1 MTTSRCEAFHSHLAK
16 FVNLRICFTDF
27 VEQFQRC
34 LSYFCFREIE
44 ADFDSDYGV
53 VTLQSGLHS
62 LERSASKVFTKT
74 IFHMFRCMLIR
85 APTVMRVR
93 ECHETSLYS
102 IYSVLK
108 YCDCGSICHV
118 CYCPSTFEF
127 KCSCLRMESFG
138 LPCDHIVTL
147 LVELDF
153 SEIPKCLVLDWW
165 KKKCKKVYSW
175 KICR

>member
-53 VTLQSGLHS
+53 VTLQSGLLS

-102 IYSVLK
+102 IYSVSK

-127 KCSCLRMESFG
+127 KYQPKIELNQS
-138 LPCDHIVTL
+138 IL
-147 LVELDF
+147 L
-153 SEIPKCLVLDWW
+153 IK
-165 KKKCKKVYSW
+165 
-175 KICR
+175 

>member
-53 VTLQSGLHS
+53 VTLQSGLLS

-85 APTVMRVR
+85 RASPGDRK
-93 ECHETSLYS
+93 
-102 IYSVLK
+102 SV
-108 YCDCGSICHV
+108 V
-118 CYCPSTFEF
+118 
-127 KCSCLRMESFG
+127 
-138 LPCDHIVTL
+138 
-147 LVELDF
+147 
-153 SEIPKCLVLDWW
+153 
-165 KKKCKKVYSW
+165 
-175 KICR
+175 